1 MDDLSPNT
9 RALLDAARS
18 FDDPTD
24 EDRDRVRAGVML
36 RMGSVAAIGTA
47 AITAA
52 KSSAAAA
59 SAVPLIAN
67 SLATTTIFS
76 GMVAKVGIAVVL
88 AGALASG
95 AYVAFRPARPTPVVA
110 AASQI
115 AIVAPVAPAVAPAVA
130 VAPPVAAVDP
140 EPAGVG
146 PADLLTDD
154 AKPGTSRLGHA
165 RSADLEGEMKLLRTA
180 DAALRRGDSAAA
192 LVALNKHAA
201 LYPTGVL
208 SQEREGVRAIALCSG
223 GSLSQGQSAAQRFL
237 AHAAKS
243 PLASRIRS
251 ACSLGE

>member
-36 RMGSVAAIGTA
+36 RVGSVAAIGTA

-52 KSSAAAA
+52 KSSSAAA
-59 SAVPLIAN
+59 SALPVIAN
-67 SLATTTIFS
+67 SLTTTTIFS
-76 GMVAKVGIAVVL
+76 GVVAKVGIAVVL
-88 AGALASG
+88 AGAIASG
-95 AYVAFRPARPTPVVA
+95 AYVALRPAHPTVA
-110 AASQI
+110 VASQN
-115 AIVAPVAPAVAPAVA
+115 AVVAPVAPAVAPPVA
-130 VAPPVAAVDP
+130 AIDPQPAAVDP
-140 EPAGVG
+140 T
-146 PADLLTDD
+146 DLPTDD
-154 AKPGTSRLGHA
+154 AKPSTSHLGHA

-192 LVALNKHAA
+192 IAALNKHAA

-208 SQEREGVRAIALCSG
+208 SQEREGVRAIALCTG

>member
-24 EDRDRVRAGVML
+24 EDRNRVRAGVML
-36 RMGSVAAIGTA
+36 RIGSVAAIGTA

-52 KSSAAAA
+52 KSSSAAA
-59 SAVPLIAN
+59 SAAPLIA
-67 SLATTTIFS
+67 STTTIFS
-76 GMVAKVGIAVVL
+76 GMIAKVGVAVVL
-88 AGALASG
+88 AGAVASG
-95 AYVAFRPARPTPVVA
+95 AYVALRPAHSTPVVA
-110 AASQI
+110 MASHSTV
-115 AIVAPVAPAVAPAVA
+115 VAPATPAVAPAL
-130 VAPPVAAVDP
+130 AATDP
-140 EPAGVG
+140 APAGVD
-146 PADLLTDD
+146 PADLPTDD
-154 AKPGTSRLGHA
+154 AKPSLSHLGHA

-192 LVALNKHAA
+192 LAALNKHAA
-201 LYPTGVL
+201 LYPTGAL

>member
-36 RMGSVAAIGTA
+36 RVGSVAAIGTA

-52 KSSAAAA
+52 KSSSAAA
-59 SAVPLIAN
+59 SALPLIAN
-67 SLATTTIFS
+67 SLTTTTIFS
-76 GMVAKVGIAVVL
+76 GMVAKVGVAVVL
-88 AGALASG
+88 AGAVASG
-95 AYVAFRPARPTPVVA
+95 AYVALRPARPTPVVA
-110 AASQI
+110 MASHT
-115 AIVAPVAPAVAPAVA
+115 
-130 VAPPVAAVDP
+130 PVAAPATPVAALPLAATDP
-140 EPAGVG
+140 EPAAVDL
-146 PADLLTDD
+146 ADLPMDD
-154 AKPGTSRLGHA
+154 AKPSPSRLGHA

-192 LVALNKHAA
+192 LAALNKHAA

>member
-1 MDDLSPNT
+1 MDELSPNT

-36 RMGSVAAIGTA
+36 RVGSVAAIGTA

-52 KSSAAAA
+52 KSSSAAA

-67 SLATTTIFS
+67 SLTSTTIFS
-76 GMVAKVGIAVVL
+76 GMVAKIGVAVVL
-88 AGALASG
+88 AGAVASG
-95 AYVAFRPARPTPVVA
+95 AYVALRPAHSAPVAAMTSHAPVAAPATPVVA
-110 AASQI
+110 PPLAATDP
-115 AIVAPVAPAVAPAVA
+115 APVG
-130 VAPPVAAVDP
+130 VD
-140 EPAGVG
+140 
-146 PADLLTDD
+146 PADLPTDD
-154 AKPGTSRLGHA
+154 AKPNPSHPGHA
-165 RSADLEGEMKLLRTA
+165 RSADLEGEMKLLRAA

-192 LVALNKHAA
+192 LAALNKHAA

>member
-18 FDDPTD
+18 FDDPSD
-24 EDRDRVRAGVML
+24 SDRDRVRAGVMM
-36 RMGSVAAIGTA
+36 RIGGVAAIGTA

-52 KSSAAAA
+52 KSSSAAA
-59 SAVPLIAN
+59 SAAPLIAS
-67 SLATTTIFS
+67 SLTSTTIFT
-76 GMVAKVGIAVVL
+76 GVIAKVGVAVVL
-88 AGALASG
+88 AGAVASG
-95 AYVAFRPARPTPVVA
+95 AYVALRPAHRAPAAQVAVA
-110 AASQI
+110 AVA
-115 AIVAPVAPAVAPAVA
+115 APAVVAPVAAPIAATDPA
-130 VAPPVAAVDP
+130 PVGVDP
-140 EPAGVG
+140 E
-146 PADLLTDD
+146 DLPLDD
-154 AKPGTSRLGHA
+154 SKPSAAHLGHA

-192 LVALNKHAA
+192 LAALNKHAA

-223 GSLSQGQSAAQRFL
+223 GNLGQGQSAAQRFL